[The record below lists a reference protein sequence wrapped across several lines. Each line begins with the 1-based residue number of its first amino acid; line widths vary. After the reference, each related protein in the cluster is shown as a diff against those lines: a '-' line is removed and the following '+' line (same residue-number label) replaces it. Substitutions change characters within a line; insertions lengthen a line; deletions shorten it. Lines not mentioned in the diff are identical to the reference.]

1 VKALLRTALL
11 AGAAWS
17 AAAGAQTVYKCSV
30 DGKVS
35 YEQTPCA
42 GGKSVE
48 LNVPAAPAQS
58 AADAATLAR
67 QRRQGDKME
76 QDRLRREASDERAQA
91 RAAQAG
97 AARRKKCAGLELER
111 KWAAEDARAASYQN
125 ADKAKLKARRAAE
138 KLAVECPA

>member
-1 VKALLRTALL
+1 VKAALGFALL

-17 AAAGAQTVYKCSV
+17 AAAGAQTVYKCSL
-30 DGKVS
+30 DGKTS

-42 GGKSVE
+42 SGKSVE

-58 AADAATLAR
+58 AADTATLER
-67 QRRQGDKME
+67 QQRTADKME
-76 QDRLRREASDERAQA
+76 QDRLRRDAAHEREQD
-91 RAAQAG
+91 RAAKAG
-97 AARRKKCAGLELER
+97 AAQRKKCAALDLER
-111 KWAAEDARAASYQN
+111 KWAAEDARAASYQH